1 MGVGSMSGLYVG
13 VSGLQVNQTALHAT
27 AHNLAN
33 LDSEGYSRQQ
43 ILMQDTLYSV
53 YKYGAVS
60 TMQNGLG
67 ATMDRIRQVRDT
79 FADKQYRLETGRGS
93 FYSSMHEVEEEVEK
107 YFGRDV
113 DEQPLKNAMTTFWSA
128 LNELQ
133 KTPDSIVHRE
143 DAIMAAQELIDQAK
157 LIYNQ
162 VTAYQENLN
171 EEIRNQVDEINDIAF
186 KIHELN
192 RNIVMVEAGDVEA
205 ANDMRDQRNT
215 LLDKLATYGE
225 ITYKENAKGCVTVN
239 LEGVPLISEDRIF
252 KLGTQPISDSNRL
265 LTVVWADHG
274 NMELFHFTDLPN
286 AANATDVGSLKGLL
300 YARGT
305 QIGDYT
311 KMSEES
317 IDWASYK
324 NRDGSQKYNS
334 LAEFYAGERYNSY
347 GDYYADK
354 IEPFLITN
362 LETQLDY
369 LVHNIVTTVNDILC
383 PNTTTTSAMNVL
395 DEQGNTITI
404 AAGTKV
410 LDTENAPIGLGEDG
424 EPGLELFSR
433 RSTERYTTYTYTGAD
448 GKQQKLYVYNEE
460 DVNDV
465 YSQYTI
471 TQLKINDELIKNPS
485 KMPLSN
491 TDHSNAQD
499 VLNDL
504 LDAWSCEGDFADGLH
519 TLTPNT
525 LTGYDFQAYYTAM
538 IDDLANAGNS
548 YYNIAQNQQMVANAK
563 DNRRQIVAGVSSDEE
578 LSNMI
583 MFQQGYNAAS
593 RYINVVSEMLDTLVN
608 RLGAR

>member
-1 MGVGSMSGLYVG
+1 MGVGSMSGLYIG
-13 VSGLQVNQTALHAT
+13 VSGLQVNQTALNAT
-27 AHNLAN
+27 AHNLSN
-33 LDSEGYSRQQ
+33 LDSDGYSRQQ
-43 ILMQDTLYSV
+43 VLMQDTLYSM
-53 YKYGAVS
+53 YRHGAVH
-60 TMQNGLG
+60 TMQTGLG
-67 ATMDRIRQVRDT
+67 TTMDKIRQVRDT
-79 FADKQYRLETGRGS
+79 FADKQYRLETGRGA
-93 FYSSMHEVEEEVEK
+93 FYSSMYEVENEIEK
-107 YFGRDV
+107 YFGTDV
-113 DEQPLKNAMTTFWSA
+113 DEQPLKNAMTSFWST

-143 DAIMAAQELIDQAK
+143 NVIMAAQELIDQAK

-162 VTAYQENLN
+162 VTEYQKNLN
-171 EEIRNQVDEINDIAF
+171 EQIQNQVDEINDIAEQ
-186 KIHELN
+186 IHELN
-192 RNIVMVEAGDVEA
+192 REIVKVEVGGVES
-205 ANDMRDQRNT
+205 ANDMRDRRNL
-215 LLDKLATYGE
+215 LLDQLAAYAD
-225 ITYKENAKGCVTVN
+225 ITYKENDKGLVTVN
-239 LEGVPLISEDRIF
+239 LEGTPLVSEDRIF
-252 KLGTQPISDSNRL
+252 KLGTQKISGDSDL

-274 NMELFHFTDLPN
+274 NMELYHFTDLPN

-305 QIGDYT
+305 KIGDYT

-317 IDWASYK
+317 IDWASYT
-324 NRDGSQKYNS
+324 NRDGSQKYSS
-334 LAEFYAGERYNSY
+334 LAEFYAGEGYSDY
-347 GDYYADK
+347 GDYYEAN
-354 IEPFLITN
+354 IEPFLVTN
-362 LETQLDY
+362 LECQLDY

-383 PNTTTTSAMNVL
+383 PNTTTTTAMTVT
-395 DEQGNTITI
+395 DEQGNTVTI

-410 LDTENAPIGLGEDG
+410 LDTKNAPIGMGEDG

-433 RSTERYTTYTYTGAD
+433 TNTQRYTTYTYTGAD
-448 GKQQKLYVYNEE
+448 GNEHKLYVYNEE

-465 YSQYTI
+465 FSQYTI
-471 TQLKINDELIKNPS
+471 PQLEINRELIKNPS

-504 LDAWSCEGDFADGLH
+504 LDAWSCEGDYTGNLH

-525 LTGYDFQAYYTAM
+525 LTGYDFQAYYNAM

-548 YYNIAQNQQMVANAK
+548 YYNIAQNQEMVANAK

-593 RYINVVSEMLDTLVN
+593 RYINVVAEMLDTLVN
-608 RLGAR
+608 RLGSR